1 MTMRHQYELLKASL
15 LIGFFSLFCLWLSN
29 LIIKTDSLSAFN
41 TIALQTFGL
50 AFLMAISSIVSII
63 LTISYWLI
71 KGYGLGNLW
80 QSLWVTF
87 AIRQYCHVA
96 TNSQLTLIDGKYIT
110 PSNTVNNRA
119 NRSLHTL
126 NVLFTKQ
133 TATLTWNLPY
143 NHESKELLV
152 NLFPNI
158 KTELNQLATDYIFND
173 ITNVRRN
180 LYKATAYRI

>member
-1 MTMRHQYELLKASL
+1 M
-15 LIGFFSLFCLWLSN
+15 
-29 LIIKTDSLSAFN
+29 
-41 TIALQTFGL
+41 
-50 AFLMAISSIVSII
+50 
-63 LTISYWLI
+63 
-71 KGYGLGNLW
+71 
-80 QSLWVTF
+80 
-87 AIRQYCHVA
+87 
-96 TNSQLTLIDGKYIT
+96 DGKHIT
-110 PSNTVNNRA
+110 TSNKVNNRA

-152 NLFPNI
+152 TLFPNI

-173 ITNVRRN
+173 ITNVKRN